1 MPRDVEI
8 GEGRSPRAA
17 RETRSGKDDRAGRD
31 GGGGRGG
38 VRNGRLGSAP
48 GRIGSSGHVISAT
61 IGLLGDVPREGQ
73 SAGWAADWEPPLGKR
88 LLDSLLHGLPPQT
101 APLTSLK

>member
-1 MPRDVEI
+1 LPRDVEI

-73 SAGWAADWEPPLGKR
+73 SAGWAATNRIDSDHTSVMFDAVQKR
-88 LLDSLLHGLPPQT
+88 RIMF
-101 APLTSLK
+101 